1 MLFLAPPFTPSHP
14 VFIHLSSVAAA
25 QSEKARDAA
34 EEYLSKIAEEKAAEI
49 KVVEAGLKREV
60 ELLWS
65 KFKEN
70 LEAAHQDGSTTSQP
84 SSSLSGRRLSHTIWS
99 GLTSPGADGASGHP
113 SSVRIS
119 EFVPVQ
125 NIPRR
130 TSSVVSPR
138 QVTSTLSA
146 SLASTS
152 FHYPRAQGPER
163 AVASARDGST
173 RSSSPSSQSVTPP
186 SLSRSSTTR
195 VVSPSTASSRTVAA
209 MAINGNESIS
219 IREAYRRN
227 MDQSKDIATSFR
239 YVVDMEQQAM
249 AHLTHREPSPP
260 VDASTS
266 VNGAENSSVVSAPRG
281 RSPRAGKSSFKK
293 GKAEAIASQ
302 PEENRPTT
310 PTQTSHDGED
320 TSPRGKRKVTFD
332 VKPAVA
338 IIDEETFEAENNDT
352 VVDQDIIFDMEAEEP
367 TDGREPLQEPPALV
381 NGNTSSVPS
390 SEADTP
396 NPGLRR
402 ARSRLQNDYGLP
414 ASLSSLRPAS
424 LPNISAMR
432 RPVPRDEPTDRPR
445 SQVVRESVV
454 TTADSNRSPVNGRFE
469 QLDIEEEVT
478 DPREAEILRLVAAST
493 PSHRSAWKRNSRAW
507 QLFVNR
513 QSRKS
518 KDPGPVAIEE
528 EDESD
533 TSPEYDGP
541 RLGRQD
547 GDEVDDLSDDWTDDR
562 LGRHEGGIASSLPIP
577 IMPMAS
583 HFGAASYQQKT
594 SLSDRPGILVP
605 ALRPS
610 SSVAARKAVYAERD
624 RLRDIDPGAL
634 EFIDD
639 LDDDDEDDVEADTEV
654 GSVGRRRAL
663 KILKAR
669 DELPEAGMWR
679 SLA

>member
-1 MLFLAPPFTPSHP
+1 MFT
-14 VFIHLSSVAAA
+14 HLSSVAAA
-25 QSEKARDAA
+25 ESEKARDAA

-70 LEAAHQDGSTTSQP
+70 LEAAHQDGSTTSQS
-84 SSSLSGRRLSHTIWS
+84 SSSLLGRRLSHTKWS
-99 GLTSPGADGASGHP
+99 GLTSPGADSASGQP

-125 NIPRR
+125 NISRR

-152 FHYPRAQGPER
+152 FHYPRAQEPER
-163 AVASARDGST
+163 AAASARDGST
-173 RSSSPSSQSVTPP
+173 RSPSPSSQSVTPP

-266 VNGAENSSVVSAPRG
+266 VNGAESSSVVSAPRG

-310 PTQTSHDGED
+310 PTQTSQDKED

-338 IIDEETFEAENNDT
+338 IIDAEAVEAENNDT
-352 VVDQDIIFDMEAEEP
+352 VVDQGQSCIHCE
-367 TDGREPLQEPPALV
+367 V
-381 NGNTSSVPS
+381 
-390 SEADTP
+390 
-396 NPGLRR
+396 
-402 ARSRLQNDYGLP
+402 SRLC
-414 ASLSSLRPAS
+414 SS
-424 LPNISAMR
+424 
-432 RPVPRDEPTDRPR
+432 
-445 SQVVRESVV
+445 
-454 TTADSNRSPVNGRFE
+454 
-469 QLDIEEEVT
+469 
-478 DPREAEILRLVAAST
+478 
-493 PSHRSAWKRNSRAW
+493 
-507 QLFVNR
+507 
-513 QSRKS
+513 
-518 KDPGPVAIEE
+518 
-528 EDESD
+528 
-533 TSPEYDGP
+533 
-541 RLGRQD
+541 
-547 GDEVDDLSDDWTDDR
+547 
-562 LGRHEGGIASSLPIP
+562 
-577 IMPMAS
+577 
-583 HFGAASYQQKT
+583 
-594 SLSDRPGILVP
+594 
-605 ALRPS
+605 
-610 SSVAARKAVYAERD
+610 
-624 RLRDIDPGAL
+624 ID
-634 EFIDD
+634 
-639 LDDDDEDDVEADTEV
+639 
-654 GSVGRRRAL
+654 
-663 KILKAR
+663 
-669 DELPEAGMWR
+669 
-679 SLA
+679 